1 MPFGLLMTRFC
12 QEVSSSSNRNLY
24 VSEWLLTTAFA
35 LCTRTY
41 AAVSDG
47 SGSVAVVAVVAK
59 TRIVIAHCGDAEA
72 ILWRGGTCVRRLVA
86 AAATPIPVIANTHV
100 VQLFS
105 CSQGCVGATGPPM
118 SLSVAV
124 LRVLVRA
131 RVSCR
136 VLCVIRVKRPHFLTH
151 HTLSCRWVH

>member
-1 MPFGLLMTRFC
+1 MYL
-12 QEVSSSSNRNLY
+12 S
-24 VSEWLLTTAFA
+24 
-35 LCTRTY
+35 
-41 AAVSDG
+41 AVSDG

-59 TRIVIAHCGDAEA
+59 TRIVVAHCGDAEA
-72 ILWRGGTCVRRLVA
+72 ILWRGGTCVRRLV

-131 RVSCR
+131 RVPC
-136 VLCVIRVKRPHFLTH
+136 CV
-151 HTLSCRWVH
+151 

>member
-1 MPFGLLMTRFC
+1 MYLRSALVDAFRSVDDEILSGGEQQQRQQKLVCLRVCADHSFC
-12 QEVSSSSNRNLY
+12 IVY
-24 VSEWLLTTAFA
+24 
-35 LCTRTY
+35 TY
-41 AAVSDG
+41 PSAVSDG

-86 AAATPIPVIANTHV
+86 AAATPIPVIATTHV
-100 VQLFS
+100 VQLFT
-105 CSQGCVGATGPPM
+105 CSQGYVGATGPPM

-131 RVSCR
+131 HVPC
-136 VLCVIRVKRPHFLTH
+136 CV
-151 HTLSCRWVH
+151 